1 MSSAML
7 SIAKLMNAKAL
18 LERIIGEITLPES
31 REEKQSIA
39 LFVMEKLYGLDLTR
53 VLTTEYVHDVQEST
67 LDAIVQRINR
77 HEPLQYIFQ
86 EAHFFGMTFSV
97 TPAVLIP
104 RPETEQLIEL
114 VMAET
119 GNKQGVTLL
128 DVGTGSGCIAISL
141 AKSLSNAQ
149 VYALDVSDAALA
161 IARKNADAL
170 QATVLFDKYDVL
182 LDKLPYRNLSAI
194 VSNPPY
200 VMRSEMQKMDANV
213 VAYEPHLA
221 LFVPDDDA
229 LIFYKGIANQAKTI
243 LAPDGKIFV
252 EINEQLGLT
261 VCEVFRSA
269 GFSKTK
275 IVKDIFKKERI
286 VTASQ
291 GVI

>member
-18 LERIIGEITLPES
+18 LERIVGEITLPES

-170 QATVLFDKYDVL
+170 QATVLFDKYDAL

-252 EINEQLGLT
+252 EINEQLGLA

-275 IVKDIFKKERI
+275 IVKDIFKKDRI

>member
-1 MSSAML
+1 
-7 SIAKLMNAKAL
+7 MNAKAL

>member
-275 IVKDIFKKERI
+275 IVKDIFKKDRI

>member
-1 MSSAML
+1 
-7 SIAKLMNAKAL
+7 MNAKAL
-18 LERIIGEITLPES
+18 LERIVGEITLPES

-170 QATVLFDKYDVL
+170 QATVLFDKYDAL

-252 EINEQLGLT
+252 EINEQLGLA

-275 IVKDIFKKERI
+275 IVKDIFKKDRI